1 MRLLSAFIL
10 FLSFSVSARI
20 VHLENS
26 EHSLVILNHG
36 HAALLARLELIQSAK
51 KSIEWESYEFWPG
64 KSTRLLLQELEQKAK
79 QGVMVRVQLDKMAM
93 NKVHLANLVLEFRKR
108 KIQVHIFNTKF
119 FPRPDFRTHRKILVV
134 DDEKAIVGG
143 RNIGDS
149 YMELGDEY
157 NFLDRDVQISG
168 PIVSSIR
175 QSFDDFWT
183 SSWSDADP
191 RFVRMIENPRY
202 GNGRTGQDHWRDW
215 WRRSRMQKYQE
226 QVMHLF
232 QETKS
237 DQQLW
242 QDLMS
247 FKETHFPQ
255 ELSESWSPAV
265 AIKGSCSDV
274 SWASNIPGRKI
285 GYDPKKLL
293 NKRINNVESELYF
306 DTPIFT
312 PSKEQK
318 KLMSSLIDRG
328 VALSTYSNGLLSSD
342 LALIAAGNG
351 DIRKWVKHGAK
362 LFVHT
367 GEVSDHRPLINP
379 KSREGIFGVH
389 SKTYLFDR
397 SSFAI
402 TSYNWDNR
410 SEDINLETVFICE
423 DQPELQSKIRANMN
437 QRLAESVELGPK
449 AREFFHNT
457 KWLKKLKYYIFRKFA
472 VLIRPWM

>member
-1 MRLLSAFIL
+1 MRLLLGYIL
-10 FLSFSVSARI
+10 FFSFSVSART

-26 EHSLVILNHG
+26 EHSLVVLNHG
-36 HAALLARLELIQSAK
+36 HAALLARLQLIQSAK

-64 KSTRLLLQELEQKAK
+64 KSTRLLLQELELKA
-79 QGVMVRVQLDKMAM
+79 QEGVSVRVHLDKMAM
-93 NKVHLANLVLEFRKR
+93 NKVHLANLVLELRKR
-108 KIQVHIFNTKF
+108 KIQIHIFNTKLLKH
-119 FPRPDFRTHRKILVV
+119 PDFRTHRKMLVV

-157 NFLDRDVQISG
+157 NFLDRDVQVTG
-168 PIVSSIR
+168 PIAQSIR

-183 SSWSDADP
+183 SDWSDPDP
-191 RFVRMIENPRY
+191 AFVRMIQRTDEN
-202 GNGRTGQDHWRDW
+202 GNRRPQDRFRSW
-215 WRRSRMQKYQE
+215 WRKARMQKYHE
-226 QVMHLF
+226 QVVHLF
-232 QETKS
+232 QESKS

-242 QDLMS
+242 QDLYS
-247 FKETHFPQ
+247 FEETHFPQ
-255 ELSESWSPAV
+255 SLSELWSPEV
-265 AIKGSCSDV
+265 AIQGTCSHV
-274 SWASNIPGRKI
+274 AWASNTPGKKI
-285 GYDPKKLL
+285 GYDPKHLL
-293 NKRINNVESELYF
+293 NGRINKVKSEFYF

-312 PSKEQK
+312 PSREQK
-318 KLMSSLIDRG
+318 RLMSSLISRG
-328 VALSTYSNGLLSSD
+328 VSLSTYSNGLLSSD

-423 DQPELQSKIRANMN
+423 NQPDLQAKIRANMN
-437 QRLAESVELGPK
+437 QRLDESVELGPK

-457 KWLKKLKYYIFRKFA
+457 RWIKRFKYFVFRKFA
-472 VLIRPWM
+472 VLIRHWM